1 MKASLNLP
9 PATLSHQARVA
20 RTIPKDVY
28 HFRARKAARTRAA
41 NLLERI
47 DPNTTDPHLAIR
59 FELHSR
65 GISMAEL
72 AKAWGVGERYLQER
86 FGGHAR
92 QRSFSPALLERLIKH
107 LHIGPRRARELH
119 TLAARKAGW
128 GV

>member
-20 RTIPKDVY
+20 KTIPKDVY
-28 HFRARKAARTRAA
+28 RYRGLKAGRTRAA
-41 NLLERI
+41 NQLARM

-59 FELHSR
+59 FELLSR
-65 GISMAEL
+65 QVSIPAL
-72 AKAWGVGERYLQER
+72 AKAWGVGEKYLQER

-92 QRSFSPALLERLIKH
+92 QRSFSPALLDRLIKH
-107 LHIGPRRARELH
+107 LHIGPRRAKELH